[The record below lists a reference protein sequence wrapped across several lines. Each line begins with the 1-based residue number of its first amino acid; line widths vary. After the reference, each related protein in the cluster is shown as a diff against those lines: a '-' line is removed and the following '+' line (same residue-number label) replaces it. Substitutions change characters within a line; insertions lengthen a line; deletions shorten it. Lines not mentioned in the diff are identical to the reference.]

1 MHGETGA
8 AKAAPRRLADY
19 HRLDRVLQVQ
29 QIMDKLAESRAQA
42 CVGALVRKGVAGS
55 RLFITHKGR
64 GGNIRVDFVPRS
76 LNPYAAMPHHH
87 GPVPPLGLVRA
98 RVRVSRNPY
107 LTLNLT
113 LTLTLTARRHTSSH
127 CAAEVSWIGIGLGL
141 GLGLEMGFR
150 LGLVL
155 VLVLGLG
162 LGVGSEQG
170 GRGLV
175 ARRV

>member
-19 HRLDRVLQVQ
+19 HRLDRVQQVQ

-87 GPVPPLGLVRA
+87 GPVPPLGLVR
-98 RVRVSRNPY
+98 
-107 LTLNLT
+107 
-113 LTLTLTARRHTSSH
+113 
-127 CAAEVSWIGIGLGL
+127 
-141 GLGLEMGFR
+141 
-150 LGLVL
+150 
-155 VLVLGLG
+155 
-162 LGVGSEQG
+162 QG
-170 GRGLV
+170 H
-175 ARRV
+175 